1 MNLEDRIRRR
11 QRRDAGPALVRE
23 YETLSPAA
31 HVENPVGRGPT
42 VERVLNH
49 FDPIFDGRTPSNL
62 YLHGPPGAGKSAV
75 VTALWR
81 KLDQLPM
88 ETQPVIHTSTRVQRQ
103 SSPTFVYLDGR
114 RIDSA
119 FAFYHALLSAVESD
133 AVPASGVRTATL
145 RDRLQDRWRTADSSV
160 VVAVDHLDDG
170 EGPPTAVLDHFE
182 SLSEYVCWLGIGRA
196 KPEATAV
203 AEHIGDAIRLN
214 AYHHQ
219 QLGDILSARASAA
232 MSERTLGHQQARTI
246 AEWADGDAHHAL
258 AALFVAADRAD
269 SRERTRL
276 TDEDVRVATE
286 RLSTDAVSLA
296 RVLTLPDNR
305 QAVLR
310 ELVDAD
316 ATARSS
322 VATAA
327 EAVAASLSGS
337 LSEGSIKRFI
347 YEMAEAGILERV
359 ETAAGTDHGRR
370 PSRVEARFHVPVFR
384 RLFDLR

>member
-11 QRRDAGPALVRE
+11 QRRDDGPALLRE

-62 YLHGPPGAGKSAV
+62 YLHGPPGSGKSAV
-75 VTALWR
+75 ATALWR
-81 KLDQLPM
+81 NLDRLPT
-88 ETQPVIHTSTRVQRQ
+88 ETRPVIHTSTRVQRR

-114 RIDSA
+114 RIDSE
-119 FAFYHALLSAVESD
+119 FAFYRALLSAVESD
-133 AVPASGVRTATL
+133 PVPSSGVRTSTL
-145 RDRLQDRWRTADSSV
+145 RDRLRDRWQSAHASV

-170 EGPPTAVLDHFE
+170 GPQTTVLDCFE
-182 SLSEYVCWLGIGRA
+182 SLPECVCWLGIGRA
-196 KPEATAV
+196 TPEAAAV
-203 AEHIGDAIRLN
+203 RDRVGDAIRLD

-219 QLGDILSARASAA
+219 QLVDVLSARASAA
-232 MSERTLGHQQARTI
+232 MSERALAHQQARAI

-276 TDEDVRVATE
+276 ADEDVRSATE

-296 RVLTLPDNR
+296 RVLELPDNR
-305 QAVLR
+305 QVVLR
-310 ELVDAD
+310 ELIDAD

-322 VATAA
+322 VAAAA
-327 EAVAASLSGS
+327 EAVAASHPAA

-347 YEMAEAGILERV
+347 YEMAETGILERV
-359 ETAAGTDHGRR
+359 ETVAGTGHGRR
-370 PSRVEARFHVPVFR
+370 PSSVEARFHVPVFR

>member
-1 MNLEDRIRRR
+1 MNLEERIRRR
-11 QRRDAGPALVRE
+11 QRREDGPALVRE

-42 VERVLNH
+42 IERVLNH
-49 FDPIFDGRTPSNL
+49 FDPIFEGRTPSNL
-62 YLHGPPGAGKSAV
+62 YLHGPAGSGKSAV

-81 KLDQLPM
+81 KIDQLPT
-88 ETQPVIHTSTRVQRQ
+88 ETQPVVHTSTRVQRR

-114 RIDSA
+114 RIDSE
-119 FAFYHALLSAVESD
+119 FAFYHALLTAVESD
-133 AVPASGVRTATL
+133 SVPSSGVRTSTL
-145 RDRLQDRWRTADSSV
+145 RDRLRDRWQTADSSV

-170 EGPPTAVLDHFE
+170 DGPSTAVLDHFE
-182 SLSEYVCWLGIGRA
+182 SLPEYVCWLGVGRA
-196 KPEATAV
+196 TPEATAV
-203 AEHIGDAIRLN
+203 GDRVGDAIRLD
-214 AYHHQ
+214 AYHLQ
-219 QLGDILSARASAA
+219 QLVDVLSARASAA
-232 MSERTLGHQQARTI
+232 MSERALGHQQARAI

-286 RLSTDAVSLA
+286 RLSTDAAPLA
-296 RVLTLPDNR
+296 RVLELPDNR
-305 QAVLR
+305 QVVLR

-322 VATAA
+322 VAAAA
-327 EAVAASLSGS
+327 EAAAASLPGS
-337 LSEGSIKRFI
+337 LSERSIERFI
-347 YEMAEAGILERV
+347 YEMAETGVLERAEAV
-359 ETAAGTDHGRR
+359 AGTGHGRR

-384 RLFDLR
+384 RLYDLR